1 MSGAFNQHDCRQEM
15 EDVRVYPDRKD
26 SMLNAQS
33 LGRYPAKRIYKWVQH
48 AHVHQMLGAVIIVA
62 HASEIMRVVEHIK
75 IWHILAAMLLFA
87 IWLSSERD
95 HDAELA

>member
-1 MSGAFNQHDCRQEM
+1 
-15 EDVRVYPDRKD
+15 
-26 SMLNAQS
+26 MLKAQS
-33 LGRYPAKRIYKWVQH
+33 LGRYSAKHIYKWVQN
-48 AHVHQMLGAVIIVA
+48 AHIHQMLGAIIIIA

-75 IWHILAAMLLFA
+75 IWHIAASLLLFA

>member
-1 MSGAFNQHDCRQEM
+1 
-15 EDVRVYPDRKD
+15 
-26 SMLNAQS
+26 MLKAQS
-33 LGRYPAKRIYKWVQH
+33 LSKHALKHVYGWVKN
-48 AHVHQMLGAVIIVA
+48 AHIHQMLGAIIIIA

-75 IWHILAAMLLFA
+75 IWHIAASLLLFA